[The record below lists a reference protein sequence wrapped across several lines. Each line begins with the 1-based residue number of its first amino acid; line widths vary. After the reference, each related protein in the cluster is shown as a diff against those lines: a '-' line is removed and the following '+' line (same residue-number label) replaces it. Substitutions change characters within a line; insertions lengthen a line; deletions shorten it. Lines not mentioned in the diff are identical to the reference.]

1 MTMRTL
7 IEVIFG
13 LYSPVMT
20 DVYDELG
27 NYVGSV
33 VASGAAGVDWTYIGG
48 VVLFAIVLWSFF
60 RLLGVVLRH
69 G

>member
-7 IEVIFG
+7 IEMIFG
-13 LYSPVMT
+13 IYTPVTT
-20 DVYDELG
+20 DVFDAAG
-27 NYVGSV
+27 GYVGTT

-60 RLLGVVLRH
+60 RLLGVVIRH

>member
-7 IEVIFG
+7 IEMIFG
-13 LYSPVMT
+13 IYTPVTT
-20 DVYDELG
+20 DVFDAAG
-27 NYVGSV
+27 GYVGTT

-48 VVLFAIVLWSFF
+48 VVLFGIVLWSFF
-60 RLLGVVLRH
+60 RLLGVVIRH

>member
-1 MTMRTL
+1 MTMRAL

-13 LYSPVMT
+13 IYTPVTT
-20 DVYDELG
+20 DVFDTAG

-33 VASGAAGVDWTYIGG
+33 VAFGSAGVDWTYIGG

-60 RLLGVVLRH
+60 RLLGVVIRR

>member
-1 MTMRTL
+1 MRDL
-7 IEVIFG
+7 IVTIFG
-13 LYSPVMT
+13 EYTPVTT
-20 DVYDELG
+20 DVFNDVGEL
-27 NYVGSV
+27 VGST

>member
-1 MTMRTL
+1 MRSL
-7 IEVIFG
+7 IEQIFG
-13 LYSPVMT
+13 LYTPITT
-20 DVYDELG
+20 DVFNEAG
-27 NYVGSV
+27 EYVGSS

-60 RLLGVVLRH
+60 RLLGVVLKH

>member
-7 IEVIFG
+7 IEMIFG
-13 LYSPVMT
+13 IYTPIMT
-20 DVYDELG
+20 DVFNEAGD
-27 NYVGSV
+27 YVGST

-48 VVLFAIVLWSFF
+48 VVLFGLVLYCFF

-69 G
+69 V